1 LLKSIKV
8 IVTGRVQGVYYRAST
23 QRTARQLGLNGWV
36 KNLPDGDVE
45 ALICG
50 EESKVDEL
58 QRWMRQGPEAA
69 QVDALQV
76 CETDFQECGDFS
88 IQR

>member
-1 LLKSIKV
+1 MLKSIKV
-8 IVTGRVQGVYYRAST
+8 VVTGRVQGVCYRVST
-23 QRTARQLGLNGWV
+23 QRIARQLGLKGWV
-36 KNLPDGDVE
+36 KNRSDGDVE

-50 EESKVDEL
+50 EKSNVDEL
-58 QRWMRQGPEAA
+58 QRWMRLGPEGA

-76 CETDFQECGDFS
+76 CEVDWQESGDFS

>member
-1 LLKSIKV
+1 MLKSIKV
-8 IVTGRVQGVYYRAST
+8 VVTGRVQGVCYRVST
-23 QRTARQLGLNGWV
+23 QRIARQLGLKGWV
-36 KNLPDGDVE
+36 KNLSDGDVE

-50 EESKVDEL
+50 EKSNVDEL
-58 QRWMRQGPEAA
+58 QRWMRLGPEGA

-76 CETDFQECGDFS
+76 CEVDWQECSDFS